1 MGSPTTGSKGSNRL
15 TGDSSEFGLIR
26 FGAYLEPFAIVQSRA
41 PPLFFISDPE
51 KPQCGYTVHAPWPWK
66 ESSSRESGTVTRRA
80 KHGALL
86 VTFHDSPI
94 LYLAWNRTGRQ
105 TIWFPELIRRL
116 QAAGVSHTGGC
127 G

>member
-1 MGSPTTGSKGSNRL
+1 MWLYCTRTL
-15 TGDSSEFGLIR
+15 
-26 FGAYLEPFAIVQSRA
+26 ALE
-41 PPLFFISDPE
+41 
-51 KPQCGYTVHAPWPWK
+51 

-94 LYLAWNRTGRQ
+94 LYLAWNRTGWQ